1 VATDDLD
8 AQLRA
13 ALADPGVAAIVLQCD
28 SPGGAVAGVSEL
40 GARVYAARA
49 VKPVVA
55 IADSLMTSAAYW
67 IGSQATEVWITPG
80 GEVGSIG
87 VYAVHMDHSQRLAQA
102 GLKISLISAG
112 RFKTEG
118 NPFEALGGAGR
129 SALQERLDAVDRMFR
144 ADVARGRGRGVM
156 TLTGPAWEGRIVGA
170 QDAKRAG
177 LVDRI
182 GTFTEAVGRAAAL
195 AKKGR

>member
-1 VATDDLD
+1 
-8 AQLRA
+8 
-13 ALADPGVAAIVLQCD
+13 
-28 SPGGAVAGVSEL
+28 
-40 GARVYAARA
+40 
-49 VKPVVA
+49 
-55 IADSLMTSAAYW
+55 
-67 IGSQATEVWITPG
+67 
-80 GEVGSIG
+80 
-87 VYAVHMDHSQRLAQA
+87 
-102 GLKISLISAG
+102 
-112 RFKTEG
+112 
-118 NPFEALGGAGR
+118 
-129 SALQERLDAVDRMFR
+129 MFR